1 MRARM
6 NIAPIKAGKK
16 DETVA
21 FFKDTLGPAMSRV
34 QANVGSLSMI
44 DHTDGNA
51 IAISF
56 WPSEADNTGN
66 PPSSYID
73 ISIVD
78 QLLGPRV
85 LGGYDVDVRGDMS
98 KSGSATHART
108 NRRQIQAGKMD
119 EAISEYRDSVIPA
132 VGSRK
137 GFVGG
142 LLLSDRDNNTTLAI
156 SLWAS
161 KADMLA
167 TQPLGPDSLSVGS
180 TVRSECE
187 LTYVDLD

>member
-1 MRARM
+1 M
-6 NIAPIKAGKK
+6 
-16 DETVA
+16 
-21 FFKDTLGPAMSRV
+21 
-34 QANVGSLSMI
+34 
-44 DHTDGNA
+44 
-51 IAISF
+51 
-56 WPSEADNTGN
+56 
-66 PPSSYID
+66 
-73 ISIVD
+73 D

-98 KSGSATHART
+98 KSSSATHART
-108 NRRQIQAGKMD
+108 NRRQIQPGKMD

-156 SLWAS
+156 SLWTS
-161 KADMLA
+161 EADMLA
-167 TQPLGPDSLSVGS
+167 NQPLGPDSLSVVS
-180 TVRSECE
+180 TVRTECE